1 MMPGKRGT
9 PPRWDRSASVRD
21 RRRGGA
27 GWPDAR
33 GSKDDAHRGQLA
45 LDPAVAPGGVL
56 PGQSTGD
63 RHRAG
68 RDARSTWAAG
78 IGPFP
83 PDQVPVP
90 AEQGLRLHEEPT
102 STSSVHESTQPGEQG
117 SILRLQGRPDHLA
130 TEHSHLVTEHD
141 YLDGQII
148 TVLAPQPVQLK
159 DPDEREV
166 EERQG
171 HGPVS
176 RFTDESRKGW
186 SRYPNDILGTHTFST
201 DIGIRSHGA
210 EYWARLA
217 SIPSGSGTGG
227 IQVPGKFALN
237 ATVPSRPGAASAVV
251 RARRW

>member
-1 MMPGKRGT
+1 MTPGFAGNRT
-9 PPRWDRSASVRD
+9 NWDPFASARD
-21 RRRGGA
+21 RCCADEGFPGTR
-27 GWPDAR
+27 W
-33 GSKDDAHRGQLA
+33 SKDDTEPGQLT
-45 LDPAVAPGGVL
+45 LDPAIAPGGVL
-56 PGQSTGD
+56 PGQSTDD

-117 SILRLQGRPDHLA
+117 SILRLQCRPDHLA
-130 TEHSHLVTEHD
+130 TEHSHLVTVHD

-186 SRYPNDILGTHTFST
+186 SRYPNDILGTDTFST

>member
-21 RRRGGA
+21 RRCGGA

-117 SILRLQGRPDHLA
+117 
-130 TEHSHLVTEHD
+130 
-141 YLDGQII
+141 
-148 TVLAPQPVQLK
+148 
-159 DPDEREV
+159 
-166 EERQG
+166 

-201 DIGIRSHGA
+201 DIGIRSRGE

-237 ATVPSRPGAASAVV
+237 ATVPSRPEAASAVV